1 MRLSVEIRRRER
13 YNNTPH
19 MLKNYWRKLENMK
32 NIVVIGGGPSGLEA
46 CANLQAFGYNVIL
59 VEKSERLGGHLSK
72 WDRLFPQGIKA
83 DIILEQLISRI
94 NGVKYFLSTNVQ
106 SINQLSKSYN
116 VILDNGI
123 TILADA
129 VLFATGF
136 DLFRAEKKEEY
147 GYGIYER
154 VITNADLENWFRTK
168 QDQRIAD
175 SPKRIG
181 FVHCVGSRDEKAG
194 NRYCSKVCCATA
206 VKQACE
212 IKQEFPNAEV
222 FCFYMDL
229 RMFGRGYE
237 DMYLNAQKDYG
248 IRFIRG
254 RVSEVAENIDKE
266 LIIKAEDTL
275 SGKPVKVTLDLLVLM
290 SGMQNCTAGAA
301 VAGQIGIARSE
312 QDGFFETQDA
322 IYSQQ
327 MGSKPGVFM
336 AGACTGPKTL
346 PDSLHEA
353 RAAALAIHNYL
364 KETTGLK

>member
-1 MRLSVEIRRRER
+1 
-13 YNNTPH
+13 
-19 MLKNYWRKLENMK
+19 MK

-46 CANLQAFGYNVIL
+46 SAKLHKMGYNVIL
-59 VEKSERLGGHLSK
+59 VEKSPALGGHLAK
-72 WDRLFPQGIKA
+72 WDRLFPQGIPAK
-83 DIILEQLISRI
+83 DVLEGMISNI
-94 NGVKYFLSTNVQ
+94 NGVKYFLNANVQ
-106 SINQLSKSYN
+106 SINALGKSYN

-123 TILADA
+123 TVLADA

-136 DLFRAEKKEEY
+136 DLFKAEKKEEY

-168 QDQRIAD
+168 ED
-175 SPKRIG
+175 SRVANNPKRIG

-212 IKQEFPNAEV
+212 IKQEFPDAEV

-237 DMYLNAQKDYG
+237 DLYLSAQKEYG
-248 IRFIRG
+248 VRFIRG
-254 RVSEVAENIDKE
+254 RVSEVAENINKE
-266 LIIKAEDTL
+266 LVVKAEDTL
-275 SGKPVKVTLDLLVLM
+275 SGKPIKVTLDLLVLM
-290 SGMQNCTAGAA
+290 AGMQNCSAGAK
-301 VAGQIGIARSE
+301 VAGQIGVAGMETDR
-312 QDGFFETQDA
+312 FFETKDT
-322 IYSQQ
+322 IYSLQQ
-327 MGSKPGVFM
+327 SNKPGVFF

-364 KETTGLK
+364 QEGENR

>member
-1 MRLSVEIRRRER
+1 
-13 YNNTPH
+13 
-19 MLKNYWRKLENMK
+19 MK

-46 CANLQAFGYNVIL
+46 SANLHKMGYNVIL
-59 VEKSERLGGHLSK
+59 VEKSPALGGHLAK
-72 WDRLFPQGIKA
+72 WDRLFPQGIPAK
-83 DIILEQLISRI
+83 DVLEGMISNI
-94 NGVKYFLSTNVQ
+94 NGVKYFLNANVQ
-106 SINQLSKSYN
+106 SINALGKSYN

-123 TILADA
+123 TVLADA

-136 DLFRAEKKEEY
+136 DLFKAEKKEEY

-168 QDQRIAD
+168 ED
-175 SPKRIG
+175 SRVANNPKRIG

-212 IKQEFPNAEV
+212 IKQEFPDAEV

-237 DMYLNAQKDYG
+237 DLYLSAQKEYG
-248 IRFIRG
+248 VRFIRG
-254 RVSEVAENIDKE
+254 RVSEVAENINKE
-266 LIIKAEDTL
+266 LVVKAEDTL
-275 SGKPVKVTLDLLVLM
+275 SGKPIKVTLDLLVLM
-290 SGMQNCTAGAA
+290 AGMQNCSAGAK
-301 VAGQIGIARSE
+301 VAGQIGVAGME
-312 QDGFFETQDA
+312 TDGFFETKDT
-322 IYSQQ
+322 IYSLQQ
-327 MGSKPGVFM
+327 SNKPGVFF

-364 KETTGLK
+364 QEGENR

>member
-1 MRLSVEIRRRER
+1 
-13 YNNTPH
+13 
-19 MLKNYWRKLENMK
+19 MK

-46 CANLQAFGYNVIL
+46 SANLHKMGYNVIL
-59 VEKSERLGGHLSK
+59 VEKSPALGGHLAK
-72 WDRLFPQGIKA
+72 WDRLFPQGIPAK
-83 DIILEQLISRI
+83 DVLEGMISNI
-94 NGVKYFLSTNVQ
+94 NGVKYFLNANVQ
-106 SINQLSKSYN
+106 SINALGKSYN

-123 TILADA
+123 TVLADA

-136 DLFRAEKKEEY
+136 DLFKAEKKEEY

-168 QDQRIAD
+168 ED
-175 SPKRIG
+175 SRVANNPKRIG

-212 IKQEFPNAEV
+212 IKQEFPDAEV

-237 DMYLNAQKDYG
+237 DLYLSAQKEYG
-248 IRFIRG
+248 VRFIRG
-254 RVSEVAENIDKE
+254 RVSEVAENINKE
-266 LIIKAEDTL
+266 LVVKAEDTL
-275 SGKPVKVTLDLLVLM
+275 SGKPIKVTLDLLVLM
-290 SGMQNCTAGAA
+290 AGMQNCSAGAK
-301 VAGQIGIARSE
+301 VAGQIGVAGME
-312 QDGFFETQDA
+312 TDGFFETKDT
-322 IYSQQ
+322 IYSLQQ
-327 MGSKPGVFM
+327 SSKPGVFF

-364 KETTGLK
+364 KEGEIR

>member
-1 MRLSVEIRRRER
+1 
-13 YNNTPH
+13 
-19 MLKNYWRKLENMK
+19 MK

-46 CANLQAFGYNVIL
+46 SAKLHKLGYNVIL
-59 VEKSERLGGHLSK
+59 VEKSPALGGHLAK
-72 WDRLFPQGIKA
+72 WDRLFPQGIPAK
-83 DIILEQLISRI
+83 DVLEGMISNI
-94 NGVKYFLSTNVQ
+94 NGVKYFLNANVQ
-106 SINQLSKSYN
+106 SINALGKSYN

-123 TILADA
+123 TVLADA

-136 DLFRAEKKEEY
+136 DLFKAEKKEEY

-168 QDQRIAD
+168 ED
-175 SPKRIG
+175 SRVANNPKRIG

-212 IKQEFPNAEV
+212 IKQEFPDAEV

-237 DMYLNAQKDYG
+237 DLYLSAQKEYG
-248 IRFIRG
+248 VRFIRG
-254 RVSEVAENIDKE
+254 RVSEVAENINKE
-266 LIIKAEDTL
+266 LVVKAEDTL
-275 SGKPVKVTLDLLVLM
+275 SGKPIKVTLDLLVLM
-290 SGMQNCTAGAA
+290 AGMQNCSAGAK
-301 VAGQIGIARSE
+301 VAGQIGVAGME
-312 QDGFFETQDA
+312 TDGFFETKDT
-322 IYSQQ
+322 IYSLQQ
-327 MGSKPGVFM
+327 SNKPGVFF

-364 KETTGLK
+364 QEGENR